1 MTTRIHKHLNFLID
15 IIRGILKPMKT
26 IKQML
31 PTIVYGGSDGAVTT
45 FSVMAGA
52 LGAGLDARVVLI
64 LGCANLASDGF
75 SMASADYLSEESK
88 KNATEKKSLFDAFI
102 TFSSFIIIGLIPLIP
117 FLLALFITLP
127 INKFLLS
134 TSLTVIAFIFIG
146 FVRATILEKSKIM
159 MITQSVAIG
168 TACASVAYFVGQAI
182 ASIV

>member
-1 MTTRIHKHLNFLID
+1 MI
-15 IIRGILKPMKT
+15 T
-26 IKQML
+26 IKKIL

-88 KNATEKKSLFDAFI
+88 THATEKKSLFDAFV
-102 TFSSFIIIGLIPLIP
+102 TFLSFIVIGLIPLIP
-117 FLLALFITLP
+117 FLLAIFITLP
-127 INKFLLS
+127 ANAFLVS
-134 TSLTVIAFIFIG
+134 TALTVIAFIFIG
-146 FVRATILEKSKIM
+146 YVRATILEKNKLA

-182 ASIV
+182 ASIA

>member
-1 MTTRIHKHLNFLID
+1 
-15 IIRGILKPMKT
+15 MKS
-26 IKQML
+26 IKKIL

-88 KNATEKKSLFDAFI
+88 NNATERKSLFDAFV
-102 TFSSFIIIGLIPLIP
+102 TFSSFIVIGLIPLIP

-127 INKFLLS
+127 ASTFLIS
-134 TSLTVIAFIFIG
+134 TAFTVTAFIFIG
-146 FVRATILEKSKIM
+146 YVRATILEKNKL
-159 MITQSVAIG
+159 ITIAQSVLIG